1 LQSIAPDRT
10 RFFPTNNRTII
21 LAKYLIL
28 SPLQLQSIGK
38 KLLDINL
45 IEKGKTTNMFI
56 PGTPA
61 NDSLVGTINDD
72 IILGFAGDDILRG
85 LEGNDSINGGKGE
98 DVIRGGEGNDTING
112 GSDNDNLGGGKGN
125 DWVSGGKGDDLIV
138 GVAPAPPIGSNP
150 GAGEMDILTGGLGS
164 DRFSLGDQFE
174 AYYDDQGGVDFAV
187 ITDLSILDTIVL
199 NGQASDYV
207 VQNHAAF
214 IPELGG
220 LVQGTGIFKKE
231 AGGKDLIG
239 IAQNI
244 FGLNLNSSVFQFVD
258 NDLAP

>member
-1 LQSIAPDRT
+1 
-10 RFFPTNNRTII
+10 
-21 LAKYLIL
+21 
-28 SPLQLQSIGK
+28 
-38 KLLDINL
+38 
-45 IEKGKTTNMFI
+45 MFI
-56 PGTPA
+56 PGTPL
-61 NDSLVGTINDD
+61 NDNLVGTVNADL
-72 IILGFAGDDILRG
+72 ILGFAGDDILRG
-85 LEGNDSINGGKGE
+85 LAGDDNINGGIGE

-112 GSDNDNLGGGKGN
+112 GNDNDNLGGGKGN
-125 DWVSGGKGDDLIV
+125 DWVNGGSGDDLIV
-138 GVAPAPPIGSNP
+138 GVAGAPPIGGNP
-150 GAGEMDILTGGLGS
+150 GSGEMDILTGGVGS
-164 DRFSLGDQFE
+164 DKFYLGDNFE
-174 AYYDDQGGVDFAV
+174 AYYDDLGGVDFAV

-220 LVQGTGIFKKE
+220 LVQGTGIFKRE

-239 IAQNI
+239 IAQNV